1 MSLCRVDTNTQL
13 SEEGQYSSRAVLR
26 YMGRACMGITT
37 SPWLYASV
45 LRTSP
50 ESKRVEPMQLQ
61 AAGKRILTSSIIYA
75 PSSSSDHITLSRRS
89 LWVGPRKGYQL
100 GRLLFCSGTFMKA
113 MAGKPG
119 EVLLE
124 GMAYLI

>member
-1 MSLCRVDTNTQL
+1 
-13 SEEGQYSSRAVLR
+13 
-26 YMGRACMGITT
+26 MGRAGMEITT

-50 ESKRVEPMQLQ
+50 ESKRVESMQLQ
-61 AAGKRILTSSIIYA
+61 AAGKRILTTGIIYA
-75 PSSSSDHITLSRRS
+75 PSSSSDHITLSWRS
-89 LWVGPRKGYQL
+89 LWVGPQKGYQL
-100 GRLLFCSGTFMKA
+100 GRLLFCSGTFMRA
-113 MAGKPG
+113 MTGKPG